1 MPSDIIKDIY
11 ILVASSSSVL
21 IQTNAIRPEKLAYF
35 KIVTHE
41 EKKNV
46 QRVKSFLK
54 VML

>member
-11 ILVASSSSVL
+11 ILVASPSVL